1 MEQPKS
7 LEKARK
13 IRNQIKFLFLL
24 QKNLRNLQRRLQS
37 IVNSLFSREGNITE
51 KHYSEYGCVSDHKSG
66 VHALKRFLRVSR
78 SVTEH
83 FRKENKEISIQLA
96 SKLIISRSHHR
107 TIIFISRAS
116 QTWDTLLR
124 VGSRLPFLSKGNTGT
139 WVKKESFVL

>member
-1 MEQPKS
+1 MVVW
-7 LEKARK
+7 A
-13 IRNQIKFLFLL
+13 
-24 QKNLRNLQRRLQS
+24 
-37 IVNSLFSREGNITE
+37 ITNR
-51 KHYSEYGCVSDHKSG
+51 

-139 WVKKESFVL
+139 WVKKESFVLWNSGSTAHKHQHLLRSKFIRQKKYCQNVSQWMWILVRHFYFGKNWFNN